1 MFGIKRESFFR
12 IYLSILFQIM
22 SNEKIKKSKR
32 KLIDDNEEEVE
43 EEKWKNLS
51 RDEIIQRCK
60 QLEKHVEQLRNTIS
74 KSKEKESKKKSMRP
88 FDFNKHPKRHI
99 FLKFI
104 YLGWE
109 YHVRRKREKMNLI
122 ELYDFRVW

>member
-1 MFGIKRESFFR
+1 
-12 IYLSILFQIM
+12 M
-22 SNEKIKKSKR
+22 SNEKIKNSKR
-32 KLIDDNEEEVE
+32 KLSDEDE

-51 RDEIIQRCK
+51 REDIIQRCK

-74 KSKEKESKKKSMRP
+74 KTNEKESKKRSMRP
-88 FDFNKHPKRHI
+88 FDFTKHPKRHI

-109 YHVRRKREKMNLI
+109 YHVR
-122 ELYDFRVW
+122 

>member
-1 MFGIKRESFFR
+1 
-12 IYLSILFQIM
+12 M

-60 QLEKHVEQLRNTIS
+60 QLEKHVEQLRNNILN
-74 KSKEKESKKKSMRP
+74 
-88 FDFNKHPKRHI
+88 DI
-99 FLKFI
+99 FS
-104 YLGWE
+104 
-109 YHVRRKREKMNLI
+109 
-122 ELYDFRVW
+122 